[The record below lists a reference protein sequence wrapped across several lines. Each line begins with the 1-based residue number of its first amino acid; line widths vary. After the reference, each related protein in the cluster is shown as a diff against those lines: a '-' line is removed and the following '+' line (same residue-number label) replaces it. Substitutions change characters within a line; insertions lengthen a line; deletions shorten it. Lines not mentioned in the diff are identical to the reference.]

1 MLTVNMDDL
10 LQGTAQVVLPKLGE
24 LIEGRVVSAR
34 KNNVVVDINGVMTGI
49 ISGKEAKDSQDTVK
63 TLKAGD
69 LVSATVVE
77 DENEDGMVVLSLR
90 KASQQKT
97 WKSFN
102 EAHEAGTIIEVI
114 AKEANKGG
122 LLLDVDGIKGFI
134 PVSQLAPLHYP
145 RVNGAD
151 AQLILERLQKL
162 VGIKFRVKI
171 INIDQ
176 ENGKLIL
183 SEKAAYEG
191 ERKKAITNLKVG
203 DKVKGTISGVVKF
216 GIFVAF
222 DGLEG
227 LVHIS
232 EIAWGHVKN
241 PSDYG
246 KLGDPVE
253 VLVIGID
260 GDKISLSM
268 KRLHADPWLKAVEK
282 FKIGDIVNGK
292 VNRLT
297 EFGAFVKLDEDING
311 LIHLSELGSGVND
324 ANQALKLEQEIKA
337 RIISLDADEHRIGLS
352 LNLEGKSDNVDGKE
366 EEKSEKKGKDHL
378 KSEEI
383 LSPINLHQKVTEV
396 KDINKKYAA
405 ILVEAGYKTVKDL
418 CGATVDDL
426 IALEGIGKVSAEKI
440 KKIADSAQ

>member
-1 MLTVNMDDL
+1 MTNLNMDDL
-10 LQGTAQVVLPKLGE
+10 LQEAPAIALPQLGE
-24 LIEGRVVSAR
+24 LVEGRVVSAQ
-34 KNNVVVDINGVMTGI
+34 KNNIVVDINGVMTGI
-49 ISGKEAKDSQDTVK
+49 ISGREAKDSQDTVK
-63 TLKAGD
+63 GLKPGD
-69 LVSATVVE
+69 IVLATVVE
-77 DENEDGMVVLSLR
+77 DENAEGMVVLSLR

-97 WKSFN
+97 WQNFIKAF
-102 EAHEAGTIIEVI
+102 ETGEIVEVV

-122 LLLDVDGIKGFI
+122 LLLDIDGIKGFI

-162 VGIKFRVKI
+162 VGVKFKVKI

-191 ERKKAITNLKVG
+191 ERKQAIVSLKVG
-203 DKVKGTISGVVKF
+203 DKVSGTISGVVKF

-246 KLGDPVE
+246 KLGDRVE

-260 GDKISLSM
+260 GDKISLSL
-268 KRLHADPWLKAVEK
+268 KRLQSDPWLEAIQK
-282 FKIGDIVNGK
+282 FKIGDIVSGK
-292 VNRLT
+292 VNRIT

-311 LIHLSELGSGVND
+311 LIHLSELGDKASD
-324 ANQALKLEQEIKA
+324 PTQALKMEQDVKA

-352 LNLEGKSDNVDGKE
+352 LNLDAKPEDFSETKKEDGGKVAISERKKA
-366 EEKSEKKGKDHL
+366 KSAQQSL
-378 KSEEI
+378 SSETKIE
-383 LSPINLHQKVTEV
+383 EV
-396 KDINKKYAA
+396 KDISKKYAL
-405 ILVEAGYKTVKDL
+405 ILVEAGYKTLKDL
-418 CGATVDDL
+418 KTASIDEL
-426 IALEGIGKVSAEKI
+426 IALDGIGKVSAEKI
-440 KKIADSAQ
+440 QKIASEV